1 MNIYKNQSE
10 MEYKAGMHT
19 DRAYPASAQ
28 NVYGKSSVE
37 KHPSAK
43 GTGSYGYN
51 VDFSGGMPGNQA
63 YGEHG
68 KTAEDVM
75 SQAAGTDVALQKDY
89 MLVMASTMSEE
100 DFAELSKEGYDPGQM
115 EPKEMVTIVDEIK
128 AKMAASGTVVTGY
141 NDDLDR
147 ELLKE
152 ITGSEVQA
160 QEILEAFRKYDIPA
174 TKENTEAAKAAI
186 DMAQQLPEITEG
198 MKKYLLENHLT
209 PTIEN
214 LYKAAYSGSMDAGV
228 QNRGYFAET
237 TGGYY
242 GRKADQV
249 DVSELQDSM
258 EKVIRDAGYEV
269 TEETLQDAEW
279 MVASGLPLT
288 EESFARLEK
297 INETDVKEA
306 AMAVARALQD
316 GRTAK
321 AADLSSQESL
331 LEQAVRINE
340 EAAAISD
347 QAVDRVVADG
357 EKLDLAHLSEA
368 EQTLQKEQVL
378 QKEQA
383 LQGEQATHSG
393 QELQAEQVLEDRI
406 NNPVAEGAVMAR
418 RQMEEVRLLMSVQV
432 NYHLLKQGI
441 SIDTTE
447 LSTLVEE
454 LKQAEQEIQNVLFG
468 RSDRVEDTAAGERN
482 ALLNET
488 LGKVRAIPGMPASV
502 LGELLKEHGTAFS
515 KSVSVN
521 MVYEAGVARQASYE
535 AVSEKYET
543 LMTAPRADYG
553 DSIRK
558 AFRNVDD
565 ILQDMNLETTESN
578 RRAVRI
584 LGYNSMEITGE
595 NIQAVKT
602 AYLSVSRV
610 VEKMTPAAAL
620 ELIREGSNPLHLS
633 MEELESR
640 LEKRESSP
648 EEEMEKYSRYLYR
661 LEQNHEITAEEKES
675 YIGIYRLLHQIEKR
689 DGAAIGSLL
698 QQGAEINFKNL
709 LTAVRSHNKG
719 RMDVTVDDGFG
730 ALEERFGGYEYSI
743 SSAIETAYHSEE
755 QQSGETFREQE
766 NAAGQKEESEYY
778 RRLAGDIKSGLT
790 PKGAS
795 EILEDSETGLE
806 AFYDK
811 QRASAMD
818 MSGTDSGRK
827 LIEAESS
834 QEMEQADAGYRRE
847 QAAEIRAAAEVSEK
861 AVSLLMEY
869 DIPLT
874 LDHLAAADSLLSERG
889 NLAKQVKKQAQ
900 YLEEQA
906 VFGRSVSG
914 SVQDG
919 EKSSAQGT
927 AADSI
932 SSLLEK
938 AMEDMQE
945 HFTDRVSAQEV
956 YGQLA
961 DRMEEVLSLSAER
974 QTDRIDLKEIHLAW
988 KQISVTRKLAGEENY
1003 EIPMEIGGSMTSVN
1017 VRFLHGDTHE
1027 NHVTINMETE
1037 TTGKISA
1044 LFESVAG
1051 TSVDQDSA
1059 SGVIAGYVIC
1069 NRQEGLAALKEREG
1083 AFRDKMQEQGIAVS
1097 EIKFIYSEHADI
1109 NNFAGKA
1116 DEINRTGMSS
1126 AKLYETAKTFMK
1138 TFL

>member
-10 MEYKAGMHT
+10 MEYKAGMHA
-19 DRAYPASAQ
+19 DQAYPASAQ

-115 EPKEMVTIVDEIK
+115 EPKEMVTILDEIK

-174 TKENTEAAKAAI
+174 TKENAEAAKAAM
-186 DMAQQLPEITEG
+186 DMAQQLPEISEG

-249 DVSELQDSM
+249 DVAELQDSM

-288 EESFARLEK
+288 AESFVRLEK

-306 AMAVARALQD
+306 AMAAARALQD
-316 GRTAK
+316 GKTAK
-321 AADLSSQESL
+321 AADLSSHESL
-331 LEQAVRINE
+331 LEQAVRIKE

-347 QAVDRVVADG
+347 RAVDRLVASG

-368 EQTLQKEQVL
+368 EQAL

-383 LQGEQATHSG
+383 
-393 QELQAEQVLEDRI
+393 
-406 NNPVAEGAVMAR
+406 AEGAVMAR

-468 RSDRVEDTAAGERN
+468 RFDRVEDAAAGERN
-482 ALLNET
+482 DLLNET

-502 LGELLKEHGTAFS
+502 LGELLKEHGAAFS
-515 KSVSVN
+515 KNVSIN
-521 MVYEAGVARQASYE
+521 MVYETGAARQAAYE

-633 MEELESR
+633 MEELENR

-661 LEQNHEITAEEKES
+661 LEQNHEITEKEKES

-730 ALEERFGGYEYSI
+730 VLEERFGGYEHSI

-755 QQSGETFREQE
+755 HQSGETFREQE
-766 NAAGQKEESEYY
+766 NAAGQNEKAEYY
-778 RRLAGDIKSGLT
+778 RRLAGDIKADLT
-790 PKGAS
+790 PKSAS

-811 QRASAMD
+811 QRA
-818 MSGTDSGRK
+818 T
-827 LIEAESS
+827 
-834 QEMEQADAGYRRE
+834 EQADAGYRRE
-847 QAAEIRAAAEVSEK
+847 QAAEVRAAAEVSEK
-861 AVSLLMEY
+861 AVSMLMEY

-874 LDHLAAADSLLSERG
+874 LDHLTAADSLLSDRG

-906 VFGRSVSG
+906 GSGRGVSG

-927 AADSI
+927 AVDDNI

-938 AMEDMQE
+938 AMENMQE
-945 HFTDRVSAQEV
+945 HFTDRVSAQEA

-974 QTDRIDLKEIHLAW
+974 QTDRIDLKEINLAW

-1017 VRFLHGDTHE
+1017 VRFLHGNKHE

-1037 TTGKISA
+1037 TTGKVSA

-1051 TSVDQDSA
+1051 TSMDQDPA

-1069 NRQEGLAALKEREG
+1069 NRQDGLATLKEREN
-1083 AFRDKMQEQGIAVS
+1083 AFRDKMQEQEITVS

>member
-19 DRAYPASAQ
+19 DQAYPASAQ

-75 SQAAGTDVALQKDY
+75 AEAGNSDVALQKDY

-174 TKENTEAAKAAI
+174 TKENAEAAKAAM
-186 DMAQQLPEITEG
+186 DMAQQLPEISDG

-249 DVSELQDSM
+249 DISELQNSM
-258 EKVIRDAGYEV
+258 EKVIRDAGFEV
-269 TEETLQDAEW
+269 TEEALQDAEW

-288 EESFARLEK
+288 AESFVRLER

-331 LEQAVRINE
+331 LEQAVRIKE

-347 QAVDRVVADG
+347 QAVDQVVADG

-368 EQTLQKEQVL
+368 EQTFEKN
-378 QKEQA
+378 
-383 LQGEQATHSG
+383 
-393 QELQAEQVLEDRI
+393 I
-406 NNPVAEGAVMAR
+406 NDPAAEGAVLAR

-468 RSDRVEDTAAGERN
+468 RSDRVEDAAAGERN

-515 KSVSVN
+515 KNVSVN
-521 MVYEAGVARQASYE
+521 MVYETGAARQAAYE

-565 ILQDMNLETTESN
+565 ILQDMNLEITESN

-602 AYLSVSRV
+602 AYMSVSRV

-640 LEKRESSP
+640 LVKRESSP

-719 RMDVTVDDGFG
+719 RLDVTVDDGFG
-730 ALEERFGGYEYSI
+730 ALEERFGGYEHSI
-743 SSAIETAYHSEE
+743 SSAIETAYHSDE

-778 RRLAGDIKSGLT
+778 RRLAGDIKADLT
-790 PKGAS
+790 PKSAS
-795 EILEDSETGLE
+795 EILENSETGLE

-811 QRASAMD
+811 QRATAMD
-818 MSGTDSGRK
+818 LSGTDSSRK
-827 LIEAESS
+827 MAEAESR
-834 QEMEQADAGYRRE
+834 QEMERADAGYRRE
-847 QAAEIRAAAEVSEK
+847 QAAEVRAAAEVSEK
-861 AVSLLMEY
+861 AVSMLMEY

-874 LDHLAAADSLLSERG
+874 LDHLAAADRLLSDRG
-889 NLAKQVKKQAQ
+889 NLAKQVKKQAPA
-900 YLEEQA
+900 E
-906 VFGRSVSG
+906 
-914 SVQDG
+914 
-919 EKSSAQGT
+919 
-927 AADSI
+927 DSI

-945 HFTDRVSAQEV
+945 HFTDRVSAQEA

-974 QTDRIDLKEIHLAW
+974 QTDRIDLKEINLAW

-1017 VRFLHGDTHE
+1017 VRFLHGDKHE
-1027 NHVTINMETE
+1027 NHVTINVETE
-1037 TTGKISA
+1037 TTGKVSA

-1051 TSVDQDSA
+1051 TSMDQDPA

-1069 NRQEGLAALKEREG
+1069 NRQDGLAALKERES
-1083 AFRDKMQEQGIAVS
+1083 AFRDKMQEQGITVS

-1109 NNFAGKA
+1109 NNFTGKA

>member
-10 MEYKAGMHT
+10 MDYKAGMHT
-19 DRAYPASAQ
+19 DQAYPASAQ

-75 SQAAGTDVALQKDY
+75 AEAGNSDVALQKDY

-174 TKENTEAAKAAI
+174 TKENAEAAKAAM

-249 DVSELQDSM
+249 DVAELQDSM

-288 EESFARLEK
+288 AESFVRLEK

-316 GRTAK
+316 GRAAK

-331 LEQAVRINE
+331 LEQAVRIKE

-347 QAVDRVVADG
+347 EAVDQVVATG

-368 EQTLQKEQVL
+368 EQAL

-383 LQGEQATHSG
+383 LQGEQVAYSE
-393 QELQAEQVLEDRI
+393 QELQAGQVLEDSK
-406 NNPVAEGAVMAR
+406 NNPAAEGAVLAR

-468 RSDRVEDTAAGERN
+468 RSDRVEDAAVGERN

-515 KSVSVN
+515 KNVSVN
-521 MVYEAGVARQASYE
+521 MVYETGAARQAAYE

-730 ALEERFGGYEYSI
+730 ALEERFGGYEHSI
-743 SSAIETAYHSEE
+743 SSAIETAYHSDE

-766 NAAGQKEESEYY
+766 NAAGQNEKAEYY
-778 RRLAGDIKSGLT
+778 RRLAGDIKADLT
-790 PKGAS
+790 PESAS

-811 QRASAMD
+811 QRATAMD
-818 MSGTDSGRK
+818 LSETDSSRK
-827 LIEAESS
+827 MTGAESR

-847 QAAEIRAAAEVSEK
+847 QAAEVRAAAEVSEK

-874 LDHLAAADSLLSERG
+874 LDHLTAADSLLSDRG
-889 NLAKQVKKQAQ
+889 NFAKQVKKQAQ
-900 YLEEQA
+900 HLEEQTGSRRN
-906 VFGRSVSG
+906 FSG

-919 EKSSAQGT
+919 EKSSAQ
-927 AADSI
+927 APAEDNI

-945 HFTDRVSAQEV
+945 HFTDRVSAQEA

-974 QTDRIDLKEIHLAW
+974 QTDRIDLKEINLAW

-1017 VRFLHGDTHE
+1017 VRFLHGDKHE
-1027 NHVTINMETE
+1027 NQVTINMETE

-1051 TSVDQDSA
+1051 TSVDQDPA

-1069 NRQEGLAALKEREG
+1069 NRQDGLAALKERES
-1083 AFRDKMQEQGIAVS
+1083 AFRDKMQEQGITVS
-1097 EIKFIYSEHADI
+1097 EIKFIHSEHADI
-1109 NNFAGKA
+1109 NNFTGKA

>member
-10 MEYKAGMHT
+10 MDYKAGMHT
-19 DRAYPASAQ
+19 DQAYPASAQ

-75 SQAAGTDVALQKDY
+75 AEAGNSDVALQKDY

-174 TKENTEAAKAAI
+174 TKENAEAAKAAM

-249 DVSELQDSM
+249 DVSELQNSM

-279 MVASGLPLT
+279 MVESGLPLT
-288 EESFARLEK
+288 AESFVRLEK

-316 GRTAK
+316 GKTAK

-331 LEQAVRINE
+331 LEQAVRIKE

-347 QAVDRVVADG
+347 EAVDQVVATG

-368 EQTLQKEQVL
+368 EQ
-378 QKEQA
+378 A
-383 LQGEQATHSG
+383 LQGEQVAYSE

-406 NNPVAEGAVMAR
+406 NNPAAEGAVLAR

-468 RSDRVEDTAAGERN
+468 RSDRVEDAAAGERN

-515 KSVSVN
+515 KNVSVN
-521 MVYEAGVARQASYE
+521 MVYETSAARQAAYE

-543 LMTAPRADYG
+543 MMTAPRADYG

-730 ALEERFGGYEYSI
+730 ALEERFGGYEHSI
-743 SSAIETAYHSEE
+743 SSAIETAYHSDE

-766 NAAGQKEESEYY
+766 NAAGQNEKAEYY
-778 RRLAGDIKSGLT
+778 RRLAGDIKADLT
-790 PKGAS
+790 PESAS

-811 QRASAMD
+811 QRA
-818 MSGTDSGRK
+818 T
-827 LIEAESS
+827 
-834 QEMEQADAGYRRE
+834 EQADAGYRRE
-847 QAAEIRAAAEVSEK
+847 QAAEVRAAAEVSEK
-861 AVSLLMEY
+861 AVSMLMEY

-874 LDHLAAADSLLSERG
+874 LDHLTAADSLLSDRG
-889 NLAKQVKKQAQ
+889 NLAKQARKQAQ
-900 YLEEQA
+900 YLEEHA
-906 VFGRSVSG
+906 VSGSSVSG

-919 EKSSAQGT
+919 EKSSIQAP
-927 AADSI
+927 AEENI

-945 HFTDRVSAQEV
+945 HFTDRVSAQEA

-974 QTDRIDLKEIHLAW
+974 QTDRIDLKEINLAW

-1017 VRFLHGDTHE
+1017 VRFLHGDKHE
-1027 NHVTINMETE
+1027 NQVTINMETE

-1051 TSVDQDSA
+1051 TSVDQDPA

-1069 NRQEGLAALKEREG
+1069 NRQDGLAALKERES
-1083 AFRDKMQEQGIAVS
+1083 AFRDKMQEQGITVS
-1097 EIKFIYSEHADI
+1097 EIKFIHSEHADI
-1109 NNFAGKA
+1109 NNFTGKA